1 MTRRIR
7 GVSVVLVLLLFAL
20 IGNLTY
26 IQVFHADALKN
37 RPDNQRL
44 TLAEYNYERGPILV
58 GNDAAAKSVPTKG
71 QLAYLREYPIGPK
84 YAAVT
89 GFYSLIYGRTGL
101 ERATNPVLSGTDD
114 RFLTDRLGQL
124 FAGKTPRGGAVV
136 TTINAAAQE
145 AAVKG
150 MAGRPGAVIAID
162 PRTGAILALYSS
174 PTYNPNGLSS
184 HNSSKVIDYY
194 NRLISDPKQ
203 PLLNRPLARTYPPGS
218 TFKLVT
224 AAAALSSGKYT
235 PTSVVPGPAAL
246 PLPNSA
252 HVLTNWFKGPC
263 GPGGKVTLTY
273 ALDISCNTAF
283 ASVGMAL
290 GPDALRQQAENF
302 GWGHS
307 FSVPMVAAAGNFP
320 ENPDLA
326 ETAQSA
332 IGQFDVS
339 ATALQ
344 MALVCAGIGNNGIVM
359 NPYLVSEE
367 LAPDLSVVGR
377 TEPTQFRQAI
387 SAGVAAQLTAM
398 MVTLVDHG
406 TATSM
411 RIPGVKVGAKTG
423 TAEVGPGGKPH
434 AWMVGLAPAT
444 NPQVAVAVVIENGG
458 GAAEISGNG
467 LAGPVAS
474 AVIKAILK

>member
-7 GVSVVLVLLLFAL
+7 GVGLVLVLLLFAL
-20 IGNLTY
+20 IANLTY
-26 IQVFHADALKN
+26 VQVIHADALKN

-58 GNDAAAKSVPTKG
+58 GPEAAAKSVPTQG
-71 QLAYLREYPIGPK
+71 QLAYLRQYPFGPQ

-101 ERATNPVLSGTDD
+101 ERTTNPVLSGTDN

-136 TTINAAAQE
+136 TTINAAAQ
-145 AAVKG
+145 AAAEKY
-150 MAGRPGAVIAID
+150 MAGRPGAVVAID

-174 PTYNPNGLSS
+174 PSFDPNGLSS
-184 HNSSKVIDYY
+184 HDAAKVQDYY
-194 NRLISDPKQ
+194 NKLIIDPLQ
-203 PLLNRPLARTYPPGS
+203 PMLNRPLAQTYPPGS

-235 PTSVVPGPAAL
+235 PTSVVPGPAVL
-246 PLPNSA
+246 PLPNSS
-252 HVLTNWFKGPC
+252 HVLTNWFHAAC
-263 GPGGKVTLTY
+263 GPGGKTTLTN

-283 ASVGMAL
+283 ASIGMSL
-290 GPDALRQQAENF
+290 GADALRQQAENF

-307 FSVPMVAAAGNFP
+307 FSVPMVAAASDFP

-326 ETAQSA
+326 QTAQSA
-332 IGQFDVS
+332 IGQFNVT

-344 MALVCAGIGNNGIVM
+344 MALVAAGIGNNGIVM
-359 NPYLVSEE
+359 NPYLVADE
-367 LAPDLSVVGR
+367 LGPDLSVVGR
-377 TEPTQFRQAI
+377 TEPSQFRQAV

-398 MVTLVDHG
+398 MVSVVQNG

-411 RIPGVKVGAKTG
+411 RIPGVAVGAKTG

-458 GAAEISGNG
+458 GATEISGNG
-467 LAGPVAS
+467 LAGPVAH
-474 AVIKAILK
+474 AVIQAVLK

>member
-26 IQVFHADALKN
+26 VQVLHADALKN

-58 GNDAAAKSVPTKG
+58 GGDAAAKSVPTKG
-71 QLAYLREYPIGPK
+71 QLAYLREYPVGPK

-150 MAGRPGAVIAID
+150 MAGRPGAVVAID

-235 PTSVVPGPAAL
+235 PTTVVPGPAAL
-246 PLPNSA
+246 PLPNSS

-263 GPGGKVTLTY
+263 GPGGKITLTY

-307 FSVPMVAAAGNFP
+307 FTVPMVAAASNFP

-377 TEPTQFRQAI
+377 TEPTQFRQAV
-387 SAGVAAQLTAM
+387 SAGVAAQLAAM
-398 MVTLVDHG
+398 MVTVVDNG

-434 AWMVGLAPAT
+434 AWMVGLAPAG
-444 NPQVAVAVVIENGG
+444 NPQVAVAVVIDNGG

-474 AVIKAILK
+474 AVIKAVLK